1 MWAVPGA
8 GRGQPNFHEHIV
20 FWSIV
25 LLVENQ
31 RPGVAAGV
39 RTGCG
44 PQLESSAAR
53 FVETTSRRVRGRRS
67 WETRPFTAV
76 RYVRVQRWSEG
87 ELMNYAEMS
96 SEQLGERYDRLTK
109 ERRSAIAHDAPA
121 DQVLSM
127 ENECTRV
134 HNELRRRGL

>member
-1 MWAVPGA
+1 M
-8 GRGQPNFHEHIV
+8 
-20 FWSIV
+20 
-25 LLVENQ
+25 
-31 RPGVAAGV
+31 
-39 RTGCG
+39 
-44 PQLESSAAR
+44 
-53 FVETTSRRVRGRRS
+53 RGRRS

-96 SEQLGERYDRLTK
+96 SDQLGERYDRLTK